1 MTQKKQ
7 VLCDLQV
14 FFRIF
19 NCQTSELA
27 ANIETGKY
35 ENELVLP
42 ETVVLYLRHE
52 KSMPEQFHVVIRHKD
67 QTLDY
72 TAPIIKAQTFSLDEL
87 EQEEL
92 YALLPFYLMRYE
104 QQIKNNV
111 EIPQVESEIEELKMR
126 ILAME
131 SDGHLNSYQAK
142 QLLDYIARILAQL
155 SKTSKSR
162 ERLMRHMRGNV
173 IYTKADK
180 IYDKGVR
187 IGRKEGY
194 SAGQKDGIAL
204 TKAVFRLDAE
214 GYALSDIAV
223 ELSVSEEQV
232 REILEE

>member
-1 MTQKKQ
+1 
-7 VLCDLQV
+7 
-14 FFRIF
+14 
-19 NCQTSELA
+19 
-27 ANIETGKY
+27 
-35 ENELVLP
+35 
-42 ETVVLYLRHE
+42 
-52 KSMPEQFHVVIRHKD
+52 
-67 QTLDY
+67 
-72 TAPIIKAQTFSLDEL
+72 
-87 EQEEL
+87 
-92 YALLPFYLMRYE
+92 MRYE
-104 QQIKNNV
+104 QQIKNNI

-126 ILAME
+126 ILTME
-131 SDGHLNSYQAK
+131 GDGRLNSYQAK

-173 IYTKADK
+173 IYTKADR

-187 IGRKEGY
+187 VGRKEGY

>member
-1 MTQKKQ
+1 
-7 VLCDLQV
+7 
-14 FFRIF
+14 
-19 NCQTSELA
+19 
-27 ANIETGKY
+27 
-35 ENELVLP
+35 
-42 ETVVLYLRHE
+42 
-52 KSMPEQFHVVIRHKD
+52 
-67 QTLDY
+67 
-72 TAPIIKAQTFSLDEL
+72 
-87 EQEEL
+87 
-92 YALLPFYLMRYE
+92 MRYE
-104 QQIKNNV
+104 QQIKNNI

-131 SDGHLNSYQAK
+131 GDGRLNSYQAK
-142 QLLDYIARILAQL
+142 QLLDYITRILAQL

-162 ERLMRHMRGNV
+162 ERLMKHMRGHV

-187 IGRKEGY
+187 AGRKEGREE
-194 SAGQKDGIAL
+194 GIAL